1 MYFISAKLTSYAIFI
16 LSECPLMSFTMP
28 KQLYCIFSSDCMAVE
43 CCMNVKIS
51 MFLRVVKAYASF
63 NPCTFKFRYGFD
75 VFKDEIQLPTIGF
88 DGKICQQYKI

>member
-1 MYFISAKLTSYAIFI
+1 
-16 LSECPLMSFTMP
+16 MSFTMP

-88 DGKICQQYKI
+88 DGKICQQYNI